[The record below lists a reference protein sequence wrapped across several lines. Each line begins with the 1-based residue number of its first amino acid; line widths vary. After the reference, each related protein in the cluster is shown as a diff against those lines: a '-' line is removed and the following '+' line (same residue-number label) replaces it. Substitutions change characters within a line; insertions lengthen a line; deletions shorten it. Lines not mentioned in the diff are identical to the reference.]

1 MELLIKNATILTA
14 DDDRPL
20 IQKGYIGIDGGK
32 IVYLSD
38 VPPQT
43 AARREKDAGGRI
55 VMPGLVNAH
64 THVSMSSMRGWA
76 DDYALQDWLF
86 NYIFPVRGA
95 IPPTPF
101 TSALCWALPK

>member
-38 VPPQT
+38 VPPLT
-43 AARREKDAGGRI
+43 KVCREKDAGGRI

-76 DDYALQDWLF
+76 DDYALQD
-86 NYIFPVRGA
+86 
-95 IPPTPF
+95 
-101 TSALCWALPK
+101 